1 MKLFLKYSKKTLM
14 VIGIL
19 LIALAVFL
27 FIVGYFYG
35 DKVKQVIVAEVSK
48 RLNIEVTV
56 KEIDFSLFKNFP
68 EASVEFTTIQ
78 TNDRIHSSAGNLL
91 QANKLSLLFDFFD
104 ILSGEYKIEKLVLE
118 NANLNLIVFDDS
130 TNNFSI
136 FQKSGESRKGVVEID
151 MQKVVLKDV
160 NVSYLNRPSDQ
171 EYVFTI
177 NSGRMSGAFS
187 SENYI
192 LAIDGKI
199 GSKQIRSG
207 QTIFLKDRE
216 LEAKLKIV
224 VDQKQNIYKINEA
237 KLTVAGITLNIAG
250 FIQSAVDTKNLNLAI
265 KSEKAGLPAFMGLIP
280 EEYLQRLK
288 DYSLD
293 GDLIF
298 DAKIVGE
305 FSGNN
310 LPSVRCNF
318 TLDKGKLVI
327 KESGLTLRNVSF
339 KGDFDNGA
347 SRSQETYTFKL
358 FGLKAGVNAGEIQGD
373 LAIQNFERPLITA
386 SLSSSLNLEKI
397 DEILKI
403 ESLKSI
409 TGRLDFDLKFSNSL
423 KTFHKF
429 TISDFISSKTSGS
442 MKIIGVDLK
451 LQDSPVNY
459 NNLNGSFKFNNKD
472 LLIENFSGNIN
483 ESDFRMTGY
492 FLNIMAYAFV
502 PGEPVKIKADFSSS
516 NLNMDDLLSIRKDK
530 SGSTYRMKFS
540 NSINFD
546 LDLAIQRFAFGTF
559 RGENIS
565 GKAIMKNNKLTI
577 QDASLNS
584 MEGRTLLNGFVDGN
598 YHDKFWL
605 SFKAELTDVNI
616 QQLFFQ
622 CGEFGQ
628 QNITSNHLRG
638 KMNATVYYKSFIDP
652 ELNIDPKS
660 VYALGDLDISQ
671 GELIKYTPLYKLSKY
686 IKKQE
691 LEHIKFSTLKN
702 QIEIK
707 DEVVY
712 IPEMDIESSSLNLK
726 IYGNHTFSNIIDYH
740 VRVLLAELLS
750 KKDRKKEEEIEGIFP
765 EEDGLGQTTLFLR
778 MTGNAED
785 PDISY
790 DTKEVR
796 KKISADMT
804 REKKEIK
811 DAFRREFGLKNDTVQ
826 PDREDAGNTQPDK
839 GKDFKIDWDEAQQE
853 NMNGTQKPANPKNE
867 PVKKTS
873 KKEFIIEWDEEKDT
887 LK

>member
-1 MKLFLKYSKKTLM
+1 M

-19 LIALAVFL
+19 LIALVLFL

-48 RLNIEVTV
+48 RLNIEVAV

-68 EASVEFTTIQ
+68 EASIEFTTIQ

-91 QANKLSLLFDFFD
+91 QANKLFLLFDIFD
-104 ILSGEYKIEKLVLE
+104 ILSGEYNIEKLVLE

-130 TNNFSI
+130 TNNFTI
-136 FQKSGESRKGVVEID
+136 FQKPRESKKGVVEID
-151 MQKVVLKDV
+151 LQKVVLKDV
-160 NVSYLNRPSDQ
+160 KVSYLNKPSDQ

-199 GSKQIRSG
+199 ASKQIRSG

-216 LEAKLKIV
+216 LEAELKIE
-224 VDQKQNIYKINEA
+224 VDQKQSIYKINEA
-237 KLTVAGITLNIAG
+237 QLTIAGITLNITG
-250 FIQSAVDTKNLNLAI
+250 FIQSALENRNLNLVI
-265 KSEKAGLPAFMGLIP
+265 KSEKAGLTAFIGLIP
-280 EEYLQRLK
+280 DEYLKGLK
-288 DYSLD
+288 DYTLD

-298 DAKIVGE
+298 DAKIIGE

-310 LPSVRCNF
+310 LSSVQCSF
-318 TLDKGKLVI
+318 TLDKGRLVI

-347 SRSQETYTFKL
+347 SRSQETYTLKL
-358 FGLKAGVNAGEIQGD
+358 FGLKAGVNAGEIEGD
-373 LAIQNFERPLITA
+373 LTIQNFERPLITA

-409 TGRLDFDLKFSNSL
+409 TGKLDFKLKFSNSL
-423 KTFHKF
+423 KNLHKF
-429 TISDFISSKTSGS
+429 TINDFLSSKTSGS
-442 MKIIGVDLK
+442 MKITGVNLK
-451 LQDSPVNY
+451 FQDSPVNY

-483 ESDFRMTGY
+483 ESDFRMMGY

-502 PGEPVKIKADFSSS
+502 PGEQVKIKADFSSS

-546 LDLAIQRFAFGTF
+546 LDLAIQKFAFGTF

-598 YHDKFWL
+598 YPDKFWL
-605 SFKAELTDVNI
+605 SFKAELTEVNI

-622 CGEFGQ
+622 CDEFGQ
-628 QNITSNHLRG
+628 KNITSNQLRG
-638 KMNATVYYKSFIDP
+638 KMDATIYYKSFIDP

-660 VYALGDLDISQ
+660 VYALGDLVISQ

-691 LEHIKFSTLKN
+691 LEHIRFSTLKN

-707 DEVVY
+707 EEVVY

-804 REKKEIK
+804 KEKKEIK
-811 DAFRREFGLKNDTVQ
+811 EAFRREFGLKNDTMQ
-826 PDREDAGNTQPDK
+826 PGPEDEGNTLPDK

-853 NMNGTQKPANPKNE
+853 DINGSQKPLNPKTE
-867 PVKKTS
+867 PVKKTD

-887 LK
+887 LR